1 MADIRRLVGDVLPRA
16 NGDPAEAPP
25 QEAID
30 TTSKPPPG
38 NEVVAEDSTSANPI
52 EATPPKPPA
61 PEVTRFDDGTRLV
74 TRRGVDTERGKA
86 DVTEAY
92 DEQDRIVSTDA
103 TFADG
108 HRLESRRSYPAE
120 GHWSQ
125 VDTVRDPDGN
135 ALGTITTTFDGERT
149 TRTVEPTD
157 GAPQTDIRDK
167 DGPVATVQKVSPA
180 LAVPF
185 LLEFAAIGA
194 VIIGKAISDTI
205 ARQGAAGVSGGS
217 QMARPPGK
225 DPGPGDNGPPE
236 RVEHDKPPQPG
247 PPMPPFLPEPR
258 PGWQQSELDV
268 AKAERPDFVPQVSFK
283 NGREVSWGTRGSVR
297 PDGVSAD
304 MRSASFEVK
313 NHNIN
318 INTNANGL
326 VNKVVRQVHERARHL
341 PRGMQQNI
349 RIDVRGQNVSS
360 GRLDD
365 VARRIVEKS
374 NGLLSREHI
383 QFMEFY

>member
-1 MADIRRLVGDVLPRA
+1 M
-16 NGDPAEAPP
+16 
-25 QEAID
+25 
-30 TTSKPPPG
+30 
-38 NEVVAEDSTSANPI
+38 
-52 EATPPKPPA
+52 
-61 PEVTRFDDGTRLV
+61 
-74 TRRGVDTERGKA
+74 
-86 DVTEAY
+86 
-92 DEQDRIVSTDA
+92 
-103 TFADG
+103 
-108 HRLESRRSYPAE
+108 
-120 GHWSQ
+120 
-125 VDTVRDPDGN
+125 RDPDGN

-194 VIIGKAISDTI
+194 AIIGKAIGDTI

-217 QMARPPGK
+217 EMARPPGK

-247 PPMPPFLPEPR
+247 PPVPPFLPEPR

-349 RIDVRGQNVSS
+349 RIDVRGQDVSS
-360 GRLDD
+360 GASMPSQEESSKSRMGYSVVNTLNLWSSIDERRWTIGGVTSQADRNCKGSCRLLRVDRP
-365 VARRIVEKS
+365 A
-374 NGLLSREHI
+374 
-383 QFMEFY
+383 